1 MRLIDRLIA
10 SKVWFLVIIFCLV
23 VVVVVIVWRYTIDWS
38 TSLSAARFFPVSR
51 VTCKQ
56 LTFDKIDGVTA
67 VPCCCDGCA
76 MVALDVNEANDG
88 AVYTH
93 ATQRIHGFC
102 FRFQVC
108 IRPPVRIHTAEAFM
122 MRAKFGF
129 CVFGGEKNERTH
141 TASIIYR
148 APLWPRIKIVR
159 APPKYIYMPLANSWP
174 FRNFAMNIW
183 RWPNRCVYFVC
194 VNLVNK
200 FRCLRVSV
208 CIFSQKHST
217 VGARWW
223 GREQRGDKKKR
234 KRARAH
240 SRKW

>member
-10 SKVWFLVIIFCLV
+10 SKVRFLIIIFCLV

-102 FRFQVC
+102 FRCQVC
-108 IRPPVRIHTAEAFM
+108 IRPPVRIQTAEAFK
-122 MRAKFGF
+122 MRAKFRIL
-129 CVFGGEKNERTH
+129 CVRWRKKRAHTHRISYLSGAVVAAYKNCK
-141 TASIIYR
+141 S
-148 APLWPRIKIVR
+148 
-159 APPKYIYMPLANSWP
+159 PPEVYIYY
-174 FRNFAMNIW
+174 
-183 RWPNRCVYFVC
+183 RC
-194 VNLVNK
+194 
-200 FRCLRVSV
+200 
-208 CIFSQKHST
+208 H
-217 VGARWW
+217 WW
-223 GREQRGDKKKR
+223 IHDHFGI
-234 KRARAH
+234 
-240 SRKW
+240 S